1 MQRIVVIQEQ
11 AQAQSSYRNLSEEEK
26 KETSDNIDKKYF
38 SRRLMKTKR
47 ICKNE

>member
-26 KETSDNIDKKYF
+26 KETSDKEINYF